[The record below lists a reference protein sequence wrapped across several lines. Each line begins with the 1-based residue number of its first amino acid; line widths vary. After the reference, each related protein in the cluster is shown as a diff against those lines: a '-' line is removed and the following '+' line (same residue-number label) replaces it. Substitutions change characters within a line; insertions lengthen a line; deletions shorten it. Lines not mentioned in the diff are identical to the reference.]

1 MYNSF
6 SLVYDDF
13 AYDIDYNKFAGY
25 YEKIFEKFNIRP
37 NLILDICCGTGTL
50 TTIMSQKYDM
60 IGIDFSCEMLDIAQ
74 KKNVDGK
81 ILYLCQPMDN
91 FELYGTV
98 DACYSSLDSI
108 NYILEEKNLIKH
120 FKLVHNYL
128 NPDGIYIFDI
138 STVHKFKTILS
149 DNTFTDE
156 SENAFFVWQNDYD
169 ENEKINSMYLDVFL
183 KKDDDTYERISETH
197 YEKGYNVSYIKTIVK
212 KCGFEVLGVFDEF
225 TLSSYKKDSERIF
238 FVVKAIKK

>member
-13 AYDIDYNKFAGY
+13 AYDIDYNKFFIY
-25 YEKIFEKFNIRP
+25 YEKIFKKFNIKP
-37 NLILDICCGTGTL
+37 SLMLDICCGTGTL
-50 TTIMSQKYDM
+50 TTIMSKKYDM
-60 IGIDFSCEMLDIAQ
+60 IGIDFSFEMLDIAQ
-74 KKNVDGK
+74 KKNTDGK
-81 ILYLCQPMDN
+81 ILYLCQKMDN

-108 NYILEEKNLIKH
+108 NYILEEKNLTNH

-138 STVHKFKTILS
+138 STIYKFKNILS

-169 ENEKINSMYLDVFL
+169 EKEKINSMYLDVFI
-183 KKDDDTYERISETH
+183 KNDNGTYDRISETH

-212 KCGFEVLGVFDEF
+212 KCGFEVLGVYDEF
-225 TLSSYKKDSERIF
+225 KLSSYKKDSERVF
-238 FVVKAIKK
+238 FVLKAIKK